1 MEKVDNIEN
10 MDNME
15 KMQNQV
21 SSFTRAKT
29 KILIADDE
37 ALIRQDLKE
46 MLKEAGYDVVA
57 EAKDGYHALELAKL
71 SLPDIMIL
79 DIKMPNINGLEAAE
93 EIQIALNKRIPTVVL
108 TAYNQPELIQK
119 AGEVGAFAFLTKPV
133 KPQDLIASIETAK
146 VRAKEMEHL
155 HQDIS
160 DLKEKLEIRKLV
172 EKAKGIIMK
181 KLSVDEPEAM
191 HFLQK
196 KSMNDRIP
204 IKTVAEQI
212 IAEM

>member
-1 MEKVDNIEN
+1 
-10 MDNME
+10 
-15 KMQNQV
+15 MQNNK
-21 SSFTRAKT
+21 SEKT

-37 ALIRQDLKE
+37 SLIRQDLKE
-46 MLKEAGYDVVA
+46 ILIEAGYEVVA

-71 SLPDIMIL
+71 ALPDLMVM
-79 DIKMPNINGLEAAE
+79 DIKMPNINGLEASE
-93 EIQIALNKRIPTVVL
+93 EIQIALNKRIPTVIL
-108 TAYNQPELIQK
+108 TAYNQPELIEK
-119 AGEVGAFAFLTKPV
+119 AGDIGAFAFLTKPV

-146 VRAKEMEHL
+146 CRAKEL
-155 HQDIS
+155 DALNKDIS

-181 KLSVDEPEAM
+181 KLSLDEPEAM
-191 HFLQK
+191 HYLQK

-212 IAEM
+212 INE

>member
-1 MEKVDNIEN
+1 
-10 MDNME
+10 
-15 KMQNQV
+15 MQKTEQKQ
-21 SSFTRAKT
+21 KT

-46 MLKEAGYDVVA
+46 ILTEVGYDVVA
-57 EAKDGYHALELAKL
+57 EAKDGYHALELAKIT
-71 SLPDIMIL
+71 LPDLMVL

-93 EIQIALNKRIPTVVL
+93 EIQIALNKRIPTVIL
-108 TAYNQPELIQK
+108 TAYNQVELVQK

-146 VRAKEMEHL
+146 FRAKEMESL
-155 HQDIS
+155 NQDIS

-181 KLSVDEPEAM
+181 KLSLDEPEAM
-191 HFLQK
+191 HYLQK
-196 KSMNDRIP
+196 KSMDDRVS
-204 IKTVAEQI
+204 IKKVAELI
-212 IAEM
+212 ISDGKLN

>member
-1 MEKVDNIEN
+1 
-10 MDNME
+10 
-15 KMQNQV
+15 MQKTEQKQ
-21 SSFTRAKT
+21 KT

-46 MLKEAGYDVVA
+46 ILTEVGYDVVA
-57 EAKDGYHALELAKL
+57 EAKDGYHALELAKIT
-71 SLPDIMIL
+71 LPDLMVL

-93 EIQIALNKRIPTVVL
+93 EIQIALNKRIPTVIL
-108 TAYNQPELIQK
+108 TAYNQVELVQK

-146 VRAKEMEHL
+146 FRAKEMESL
-155 HQDIS
+155 NQDIS

-181 KLSVDEPEAM
+181 KLSLDEPEAM
-191 HFLQK
+191 HYLQK
-196 KSMNDRIP
+196 KSMDDR
-204 IKTVAEQI
+204 V
-212 IAEM
+212 

>member
-1 MEKVDNIEN
+1 
-10 MDNME
+10 
-15 KMQNQV
+15 MQNKNNNYNP
-21 SSFTRAKT
+21 KT

-37 ALIRQDLKE
+37 ALIRQDIKE
-46 MLKEAGYDVVA
+46 ILTESGYEVVA
-57 EAKDGYHALELAKL
+57 EAKDGHHALELAKVA
-71 SLPDIMIL
+71 LPDLMIL

-93 EIQIALNKRIPTVVL
+93 EIQIALNKRIPTVIL

-119 AGEVGAFAFLTKPV
+119 AGDIGAFAYLTKPV

-146 VRAKEMEHL
+146 YRAKEMESL
-155 HQDIS
+155 HSDIS

-181 KLSVDEPEAM
+181 KLSYDEPEAM

-196 KSMNDRIP
+196 KSMNDRVP
-204 IKTVAEQI
+204 IKSVAEQI
-212 IAEM
+212 INEA

>member
-1 MEKVDNIEN
+1 
-10 MDNME
+10 
-15 KMQNQV
+15 MQSNNK
-21 SSFTRAKT
+21 STKT

-37 ALIRQDLKE
+37 ALIRQDIKE
-46 MLKEAGYDVVA
+46 MLIEAGYDVVA
-57 EAKDGYHALELAKL
+57 EARDGHHALELAKETY
-71 SLPDIMIL
+71 PDLMVL

-93 EIQIALNKRIPTVVL
+93 EIQIALNKRIPTVIL

-119 AGEVGAFAFLTKPV
+119 AGDVGAFAFLTKPAR
-133 KPQDLIASIETAK
+133 PQDLIASIETAK
-146 VRAKEMEHL
+146 HRAKELEEL

-181 KLSVDEPEAM
+181 KLSLDEPDAM
-191 HFLQK
+191 HYLQK
-196 KSMNDRIP
+196 KSMDDRIP

-212 IAEM
+212 IGGK

>member
-1 MEKVDNIEN
+1 
-10 MDNME
+10 
-15 KMQNQV
+15 MQKAEQKQ
-21 SSFTRAKT
+21 KT

-46 MLKEAGYDVVA
+46 ILTEVGYDVVA
-57 EAKDGYHALELAKL
+57 EAKDGYHALELAKIT
-71 SLPDIMIL
+71 LPDLMVL

-93 EIQIALNKRIPTVVL
+93 EIQIALNKRIPTVIL
-108 TAYNQPELIQK
+108 TAYNQAELIQK

-146 VRAKEMEHL
+146 FRAKELENL
-155 HQDIS
+155 NQDIS

-181 KLSVDEPEAM
+181 KLSLDEPEAM
-191 HFLQK
+191 HYLQK
-196 KSMNDRIP
+196 KSMDDRVS
-204 IKTVAEQI
+204 IKKVAESI
-212 IAEM
+212 INDGKLN

>member
-1 MEKVDNIEN
+1 
-10 MDNME
+10 
-15 KMQNQV
+15 MQKTEQKQ
-21 SSFTRAKT
+21 KT

-46 MLKEAGYDVVA
+46 ILTEVGYDVVA
-57 EAKDGYHALELAKL
+57 EAKDGYHALELAKIT
-71 SLPDIMIL
+71 LPDLMVL

-93 EIQIALNKRIPTVVL
+93 EIQIALNKRIPTVIL
-108 TAYNQPELIQK
+108 TAYNQVELVQK

-146 VRAKEMEHL
+146 FRAKELESL
-155 HQDIS
+155 NQDIS

-181 KLSVDEPEAM
+181 KLSLDEPEAM
-191 HFLQK
+191 HYLQK
-196 KSMNDRIP
+196 KSMDDRVS
-204 IKTVAEQI
+204 IKKVAELI
-212 IAEM
+212 ISDGKLN